1 LPPHPARS
9 RDGRPW
15 RLRGV
20 VFRPRWLTID
30 GERRRSS
37 MRLQTSLPSFLSL
50 RHFSSLVHA
59 RSGVWPWQPVERWWH
74 VARSFA
80 DCRMDLPGP
89 TTSVGT
95 RTDYSVSPWDYLTC
109 VARYL
114 LA

>member
-37 MRLQTSLPSFLSL
+37 MRLQTSPSF
-50 RHFSSLVHA
+50 FSI
-59 RSGVWPWQPVERWWH
+59 PP
-74 VARSFA
+74 
-80 DCRMDLPGP
+80 P
-89 TTSVGT
+89 
-95 RTDYSVSPWDYLTC
+95 
-109 VARYL
+109 L
-114 LA
+114 L